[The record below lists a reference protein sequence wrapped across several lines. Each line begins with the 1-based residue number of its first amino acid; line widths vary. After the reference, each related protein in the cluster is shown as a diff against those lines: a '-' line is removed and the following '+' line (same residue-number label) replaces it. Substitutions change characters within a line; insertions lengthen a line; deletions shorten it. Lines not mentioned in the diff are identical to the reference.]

1 MELTEVGVLHGL
13 PGGEAGVVVV
23 TQQLVQEVQSLGA
36 HQVLVLTVHKPLPPL
51 TGVSG
56 EWTRRERSIHKINS
70 TFIQRIDSQSS
81 LNTLLQRLFG
91 EKETTKNEQVI

>member
-1 MELTEVGVLHGL
+1 MELTEVGVFHGL

-23 TQQLVQEVQSLGA
+23 TQQLVQEVQCLCA

-56 EWTRRERSIHKINS
+56 EWTRRERSIHKIKS
-70 TFIQRIDSQSS
+70 TFIQSVDSQSS
-81 LNTLLQRLFG
+81 LNTLD
-91 EKETTKNEQVI
+91 KEV